1 MECGFNSCSTFTKY
15 FIETANK
22 YHLTEAEKTFIKSH
36 QNDEITTLLLQAKK
50 YPNLNIPDLVLQIKA
65 RQKAKSKLPEWFENE
80 EIIFPKMLSVEQSSS
95 EITAKFKANLVS
107 GETLIDLTGGMGVD
121 IAYMSKSFKNTFYF
135 EQNTDLLEVTR
146 YNFEQLGI
154 KNVAFVEGNS
164 VEKLSELGFV
174 GLKDLRIE
182 EEEKLSEATPSELGL
197 RNIVPGGLMDFRIED
212 EGNHTI
218 LKSTQCDVSQSKFRH
233 KNTWFYL
240 DPHRRNDTGS
250 KVVKLQDCEP
260 NILAIKDLLFE
271 HTDNILLKASPMLDI
286 DLAVLDLENVSQVYV
301 VAVEN
306 EVKEVL
312 FHLQKN
318 KSDEVIL
325 NAVNRTKNDSTI
337 LSFTKS
343 EEKDARIKLSSP
355 KQYLYEP
362 NAAIMKSGGFRY
374 IAQHFDLQKIAPHSH
389 LYTSE
394 ELVDNF
400 QGRVFKIIAVCKL
413 DKKEILKHLLEN
425 KANITVRNFP
435 LTVQQIRDKM
445 KLSDGGSEYL
455 FATTDA
461 QNQKIVIVCRKI

>member
-1 MECGFNSCSTFTKY
+1 MEYGLSSCSTFTKY

-22 YHLTEAEKTFIKSH
+22 YHLSEAEKTFIKSH

-107 GETLIDLTGGMGVD
+107 GETFIDLTGGMGVD
-121 IAYMSKSFKNTFYF
+121 IAYMSKSFENTFYF

-174 GLKDLRIE
+174 GLKDLRVE
-182 EEEKLSEATPSELGL
+182 EEEKLSE
-197 RNIVPGGLMDFRIED
+197 FR
-212 EGNHTI
+212 
-218 LKSTQCDVSQSKFRH
+218 Q
-233 KNTWFYL
+233 KNTWIYL
-240 DPHRRNDTGS
+240 DPHRRDDTGN
-250 KVVKLQDCEP
+250 KVVRLQDCEP

-312 FHLQKN
+312 FHLEKN
-318 KSDEVIL
+318 KSDKVIL
-325 NAVNRTKNDSTI
+325 NAVNLTKNDSII

-343 EEKDARIKLSSP
+343 EEKNASIKLSSP

-374 IAQHFDLQKIAPHSH
+374 TAQHFDLQKIAQHSH

-394 ELVDNF
+394 ELVDSF
-400 QGRVFKIIAVCKL
+400 QGRIFKIIAVCKL
-413 DKKEILKHLLEN
+413 DKKEILKHLSEN
-425 KANITVRNFP
+425 KANITIRNFP

-461 QNQKIVIVCRKI
+461 QNQKIVIICRKV